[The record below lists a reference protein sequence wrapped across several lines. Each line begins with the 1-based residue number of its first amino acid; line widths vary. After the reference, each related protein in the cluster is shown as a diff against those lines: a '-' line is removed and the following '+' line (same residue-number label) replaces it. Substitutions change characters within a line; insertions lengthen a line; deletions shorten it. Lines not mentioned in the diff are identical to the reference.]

1 MRRLGTSDLRLLRI
15 FTTVVDCNGFGN
27 AQVALGLSQ
36 STLSSHM
43 TKLEA
48 QLGTRLC
55 RRGRRGFKLTR
66 TGEETY
72 RAALDLFRSIAAFE
86 SRMGRVH
93 GRESERLR
101 VGIIDSLV
109 RSRDF
114 SLPGAIAA
122 FGEANPDVA
131 IDLETLPASSLENA
145 VSEGRRDVVIGPLS
159 RALPKLTYAT
169 LFEERHALYCGR
181 DHPWFAHDD
190 AGITQGDLA
199 EARFSVRT
207 YRYFDDVYRF
217 GGVQPGASV
226 SSMEAQEAMI
236 LSGRFVGYLPRH
248 QGDPWA
254 ASGQMRAIRP
264 GDWSDR
270 SVFSAAYDEHS
281 ERRGLKERFVEALNG
296 TLRSA
301 PRPREAPDERV
312 STERP

>member
-43 TKLEA
+43 SRLEA

-101 VGIIDSLV
+101 VGAIDSLV
-109 RSRDF
+109 RSRDV

-122 FGEANPDVA
+122 FGEANPEVA
-131 IDLETLPASSLENA
+131 IDLETMPASGLEKA
-145 VSEGRRDVVIGPLS
+145 VSEGTRDVVVGPLS
-159 RALPKLTYAT
+159 RTLPKLTYVT
-169 LFEERHALYCGR
+169 LHEERHALHCGR
-181 DHPWFAHDD
+181 DHPWFGRDD
-190 AGITQGDLA
+190 ATITQADLA
-199 EARFSVRT
+199 EARFSVRA

-248 QGDPWA
+248 QGEAWVEAGD
-254 ASGQMRAIRP
+254 MRAVRP

-270 SVFSAAYDEHS
+270 SAFCAAYDGHS
-281 ERRGLKERFVEALNG
+281 ERRGLKERFVAAL
-296 TLRSA
+296 TATCR
-301 PRPREAPDERV
+301 
-312 STERP
+312 